1 MSGDVVFIH
10 MVFFPLLKWIECC
23 CDRFLRGEKQK
34 PQVGAAKSGSV
45 LAVTARV
52 LGFVRRSM
60 CQKPSLRGVA
70 FRLVATIPSGNTEKL
85 PVNAYWTPP
94 LNAISPTATP
104 PAEIIKLLI
113 VGARRRIV
121 VSPNATKLTWD
132 NFYRQVGKP
141 ETAGLVVSMRTSRLS
156 YPHRRW
162 NQWPLVCKIT
172 LPSLISPS
180 VTPY

>member
-45 LAVTARV
+45 LAVIARV

-70 FRLVATIPSGNTEKL
+70 VLL
-85 PVNAYWTPP
+85 PA
-94 LNAISPTATP
+94 SRHG
-104 PAEIIKLLI
+104 IIWQH
-113 VGARRRIV
+113 R
-121 VSPNATKLTWD
+121 
-132 NFYRQVGKP
+132 
-141 ETAGLVVSMRTSRLS
+141 ETAGKRILDATVECNES
-156 YPHRRW
+156 YCHATGRNNQTPYRRSSPSHRR
-162 NQWPLVCKIT
+162 
-172 LPSLISPS
+172 
-180 VTPY
+180 VTKRH